1 MIGVKME
8 FDIMRHIVADVLQV
22 DPNEVNPDTTFVDD
36 LGADSLDLMRIL
48 ILMQEKF
55 NIVLQKSSIYRLV
68 KIQDA
73 VDMIKDAKSN

>member
-1 MIGVKME
+1 ME

>member
-1 MIGVKME
+1 ME

-22 DPNEVNPDTTFVDD
+22 DPNEVKPTTTFVDD
-36 LGADSLDLMRIL
+36 LGADSLDLMRVL